1 MANNRRNQSGAVRFV
16 PAMKALLLCTLVG
29 GSAVGYVLQKKKIL
43 ELGQQLGARQE
54 KLERLRRENQFL
66 AKRQAVMLGHPHI
79 MERVKEMK
87 LNLVTPQRQ
96 QIVWISEPAPSAV
109 PVVTSNVPSQFVQLN
124 RQP

>member
-29 GSAVGYVLQKKKIL
+29 GTAVGYVLQKKKIL

-54 KLERLRRENQFL
+54 KLERLKRENQFL

-87 LNLVTPQRQ
+87 LNLVTPQRPLPPFR
-96 QIVWISEPAPSAV
+96 S
-109 PVVTSNVPSQFVQLN
+109 
-124 RQP
+124 